1 MKILIVGNGGR
12 EHALAWACAQSPHQP
27 ELFFA
32 PGNPGMAELGQRLE
46 IDPLDIE
53 GLLLFA
59 QRESIDLTVVGPETP
74 LEKGLVDR
82 FESVGLKV
90 FGPSQQAAQMEA
102 SKSFA
107 KALMQ
112 RAKVPTAAFKKC
124 DSEPSALAFLQE
136 CVPPYVIKQDGLA
149 GGKGVHICPTL
160 KEAER
165 VLREIFEASLGPV
178 VIEEFLEGQEISVFA
193 VCDGERAI
201 PMIAAQDHKRLE
213 DGDHGP
219 NTGGMGAF
227 APVPWVTAELMEA
240 IQETVLN
247 PVIKQL
253 KQDGMP
259 YKGLLYAGLMVS
271 KAGKPFVIEF
281 NCRFGDPETQV
292 VLPLLK
298 TDLVN
303 LMMAS
308 ASGDL
313 SAYEPSGLL
322 FEPDLFAVTVVL
334 CAKGY
339 PGKPESGHLMTLPE
353 LLTDQQMLFHAGTG
367 LKPQLGQES
376 LLVTKGGRVMNAV
389 GLGATLEEAIQQA
402 YAVADAVQFE
412 GKFYRKDIAQKG
424 LKAYL
429 K

>member
-12 EHALAWACAQSPHQP
+12 ENALAWACAQSPHQP

-32 PGNPGMAELGQRLE
+32 PGNPGMSDLGQRLE

-124 DSEPSALAFLQE
+124 ETERSALAFLQE

-193 VCDGERAI
+193 VCDGTRAI
-201 PMIAAQDHKRLE
+201 PMIAAQDHKRLM
-213 DGDHGP
+213 DGDQGP

-227 APVPWVTAELMEA
+227 APVPWVTSELMEA
-240 IQETVLN
+240 IQETILN
-247 PVIKQL
+247 PVVAQL
-253 KQDGMP
+253 KQEGVP
-259 YKGLLYAGLMVS
+259 YQGLLYAGLMVS
-271 KAGKPFVIEF
+271 KSGKPYVIEF

-298 TDLVN
+298 TDIINV
-303 LMMAS
+303 MMAS
-308 ASGDL
+308 AAGDL
-313 SAYEPSGLL
+313 SAYESSGLL
-322 FEPDLFAVTVVL
+322 FEPDQFAVTVAL

-339 PGKPESGHLMTLPE
+339 PGKPESGHSIALPE
-353 LLTDQQMLFHAGTG
+353 SLTETQMLFHAGTG

-389 GLGATLEEAIQQA
+389 GLGASLEEAIQQA
-402 YAVADAVQFE
+402 YTVADAVSFE

-424 LKAYL
+424 LTAYL

>member
-124 DSEPSALAFLQE
+124 DSERSALVFLQE
-136 CVPPYVIKQDGLA
+136 CFPPYVIKQDGLA

-253 KQDGMP
+253 KQDGMT

-303 LMMAS
+303 VMMAT

-322 FEPDLFAVTVVL
+322 FEPDRFAVTVAI

-353 LLTDQQMLFHAGTG
+353 LQTDQQMLFHAGTG